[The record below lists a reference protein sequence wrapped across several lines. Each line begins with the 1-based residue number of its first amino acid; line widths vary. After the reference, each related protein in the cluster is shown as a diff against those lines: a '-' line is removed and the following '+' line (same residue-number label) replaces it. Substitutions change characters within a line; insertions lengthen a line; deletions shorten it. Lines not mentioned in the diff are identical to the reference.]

1 MRKFR
6 ARDSEKIFFSFF
18 LSFEQREIDLSER
31 MANITRFKTTWSKG
45 HAMEYF
51 VKYLEMSDKKLL
63 NLSNL
68 IIH

>member
-31 MANITRFKTTWSKG
+31 MANITRFKTTWVEGSRDG
-45 HAMEYF
+45 IFCQISGNE
-51 VKYLEMSDKKLL
+51 
-63 NLSNL
+63 
-68 IIH
+68 